1 MKPEK
6 RPAPAQAGAGQP
18 AAALLAQYRTM
29 WRIRLFEEKVLE
41 LKLAGQVAGS
51 VHLCIG
57 QEAIAAGAVDGLDL
71 RRDVV
76 FATYRGHGW
85 AIACGSDLTS
95 LFAELLGR
103 ASGVN
108 GGRGG
113 SAYLSDPGHGF
124 YGENSIVGAGVPHA
138 VGAALASRYDGSGRT
153 ALAVCGDGALNQG
166 AVHEAMNM
174 AGAMAL
180 PVVFLVESNRY
191 SELTPTV
198 SMVGNPNLFERA
210 AGYGFPGLRIDGN
223 DPAAVTDAVRWSR
236 ERAQDGL
243 GPTLIEAMTER
254 LVGHYVGDAEHYR
267 PPGEVADAA
276 TREPLVVTRGR
287 LAEAGLPAAVLD
299 EVGASE
305 SEFVTCC
312 AGRALGAP
320 YADPA
325 TVLEW
330 VYAG

>member
-1 MKPEK
+1 
-6 RPAPAQAGAGQP
+6 
-18 AAALLAQYRTM
+18 
-29 WRIRLFEEKVLE
+29 
-41 LKLAGQVAGS
+41 
-51 VHLCIG
+51 
-57 QEAIAAGAVDGLDL
+57 
-71 RRDVV
+71 
-76 FATYRGHGW
+76 
-85 AIACGSDLTS
+85 
-95 LFAELLGR
+95 
-103 ASGVN
+103 
-108 GGRGG
+108 
-113 SAYLSDPGHGF
+113 
-124 YGENSIVGAGVPHA
+124 
-138 VGAALASRYDGSGRT
+138 
-153 ALAVCGDGALNQG
+153 
-166 AVHEAMNM
+166 
-174 AGAMAL
+174 
-180 PVVFLVESNRY
+180 VFLVESNRY

-276 TREPLVVTRGR
+276 TREPLLVTRGR

-305 SEFVTCC
+305 REFVACC

>member
-1 MKPEK
+1 MKPEERQDPAQDHSG
-6 RPAPAQAGAGQP
+6 RPAPT
-18 AAALLAQYRTM
+18 LLAQYRTM

-57 QEAIAAGAVDGLDL
+57 QEAIPAGAVDGLDR

-85 AIACGSDLTS
+85 AIACGSDLTG

-166 AVHEAMNM
+166 AVHEAMNL
-174 AGAMAL
+174 AAALTL

-191 SELTPTV
+191 SELTPTA
-198 SMVGNPNLFERA
+198 SMVGNPNLFQRA
-210 AGYGFPGLRIDGN
+210 AAYGFPGLRIDGN

-236 ERAQDGL
+236 ERARDGL

-267 PPGEVADAA
+267 PRGEVADAA
-276 TREPLVVTRGR
+276 TREPLVVTRDR
-287 LAEAGLPAAVLD
+287 LADAGLAAQVLD
-299 EVGASE
+299 DVGAAE
-305 SEFVTCC
+305 RELVERC
-312 AGRALGAP
+312 AGRALAAP
-320 YADPA
+320 CADPA
-325 TVLEW
+325 TALEW